1 MLTGETKFEP
11 SVLLLLWQSKSTA
24 RLIIIFYLHLSPR
37 HTSDENHSNNS
48 LLLSATICMAQEKK
62 IRARDLGIPFEGTT
76 GKYNAITDVAGVEVG
91 HTTLIEG
98 NGKLEIRKGPV
109 RTGIT
114 AIFTAGKKYSPV
126 FANWH
131 MLNGNGDMTGT
142 HWITESGFL
151 ETPILITNTSSVGT
165 VRDAALE
172 WMVKNHY
179 YDTLQGQFW
188 YSYPV
193 VAETWDGVLNDI
205 NGFHIKPEHVRQAL
219 EKATTG
225 VVEEGAVGGG
235 TGMICHG
242 FKGGIGTSSRVV
254 DKKMGD
260 YTVGV
265 LVQANYGSRTQLTIA
280 GTPAGMELADTLP
293 AKILEHPSAKNKVY
307 NELMEQGSIIVV
319 VATDAPLL
327 PHQLKR
333 IAQRVPLGI
342 GKVGG
347 IGGNGS
353 GDIFIAFSTANKH
366 SFNREK
372 ETTVKMFSNDQMGAL
387 FNATI
392 QATEEAII
400 NALVAG
406 KTMKGINDNTVY
418 GLPHEA
424 VIKVLKKYNRIK

>member
-1 MLTGETKFEP
+1 MKF
-11 SVLLLLWQSKSTA
+11 
-24 RLIIIFYLHLSPR
+24 IIIVFLMA
-37 HTSDENHSNNS
+37 
-48 LLLSATICMAQEKK
+48 LSASSISQQKK
-62 IRARDLGIPFEGTT
+62 PRARDIGVPFEGTP

-98 NGKLEIRKGPV
+98 NGKLEKGKGPV
-109 RTGIT
+109 RTGVT
-114 AIFTAGKKYSPV
+114 AIFPAGKKYTPV

-165 VRDAALE
+165 VRDAALK
-172 WMVKNHY
+172 WMDEHKY
-179 YDTLQGQFW
+179 YDTSQGLFW

-193 VAETWDGVLNDI
+193 VAETWDGLLNDI
-205 NGFHIKPEHVRQAL
+205 NGFHVKPEHVWQAMD
-219 EKATTG
+219 KASPG

-235 TGMICHG
+235 TGMVCLG
-242 FKGGIGTSSRVV
+242 FKGGIGTSSRVI
-254 DKKMGD
+254 DKKWGG

-265 LVQANYGSRTQLTIA
+265 LVQSNFGIKSQLTIA
-280 GTPAGMELADTLP
+280 GAPVGKELADTLNI
-293 AKILEHPSAKNKVY
+293 KIYDEPSAANKN
-307 NELMEQGSIIVV
+307 EWSEQGSIIVV

-333 IAQRVPLGI
+333 IAQRVSLGI

-353 GDIFIAFSTANKH
+353 GDIFIAFSTANKS
-366 SFNREK
+366 SFSRTK
-372 ETTVKMFSNDQMGAL
+372 ETTATVFSNDQMGAL

-392 QATEEAII
+392 EATEEAIV

-406 KTMKGINDNTVY
+406 TTTKGINDNTVY
-418 GLPHEA
+418 GLPHDA
-424 VIKVLKKYNRIK
+424 VMKILKKYNRVK

>member
-1 MLTGETKFEP
+1 M
-11 SVLLLLWQSKSTA
+11 
-24 RLIIIFYLHLSPR
+24 
-37 HTSDENHSNNS
+37 
-48 LLLSATICMAQEKK
+48 LLSTTSFSQEKK
-62 IRARDLGIPFEGTT
+62 PRARDLGIPFDGTP

-98 NGKLEIRKGPV
+98 SGKLEKGKGPV
-109 RTGIT
+109 RTGVT
-114 AIFTAGKKYSPV
+114 AIFPAGKKYTPV

-151 ETPILITNTSSVGT
+151 ETPVLITNTSSVGT
-165 VRDAALE
+165 VRDAALK
-172 WMVKNHY
+172 WMDEHKY
-179 YDTLQGQFW
+179 YDTAQGLFW

-193 VAETWDGVLNDI
+193 VAETWDGILNDI
-205 NGFHIKPEHVRQAL
+205 NGFHVKPEHVRQAL
-219 EKATTG
+219 EKASTG
-225 VVEEGAVGGG
+225 FVEEGAVGGG

-242 FKGGIGTSSRVV
+242 FKGGIGTSSRVI
-254 DKKMGD
+254 DKKLGG

-265 LVQANYGSRTQLTIA
+265 LVQANYGSRSELTIA
-280 GTPAGMELADTLP
+280 GAPVGKELADTLNV
-293 AKILEHPSAKNKVY
+293 KIFEEPSAQTKTND
-307 NELMEQGSIIVV
+307 ERMEQGSIIVV

-353 GDIFIAFSTANKH
+353 GDIFIAFSTANKN
-366 SFNREK
+366 SFSRKK
-372 ETTVKMFSNDQMGAL
+372 ETTATMFSNDQMGAL
-387 FNATI
+387 FTATI
-392 QATEEAII
+392 EATEEAII

-406 KTMKGINDNTVY
+406 ETMKGINDNTVY
-418 GLPHEA
+418 GLPHKA
-424 VIKVLKKYNRIK
+424 VIRILKKYNRIK

>member
-1 MLTGETKFEP
+1 M
-11 SVLLLLWQSKSTA
+11 KS
-24 RLIIIFYLHLSPR
+24 IIII
-37 HTSDENHSNNS
+37 
-48 LLLSATICMAQEKK
+48 LLMASATSFSQDKK
-62 IRARDLGIPFEGTT
+62 PRARDIGIPFDGIP

-98 NGKLEIRKGPV
+98 SGKLEKGKGPV
-109 RTGIT
+109 RTGVT
-114 AIFTAGKKYSPV
+114 AIFPAGKKYTPV

-165 VRDAALE
+165 VRDAALK
-172 WMVKNHY
+172 WMDQHKY
-179 YDTLQGQFW
+179 YDTSQGLFW

-205 NGFHIKPEHVRQAL
+205 NGFHVKPEHVWQAL
-219 EKATTG
+219 EKATAG
-225 VVEEGAVGGG
+225 FVEEGAVGGG
-235 TGMICHG
+235 TGMICLG
-242 FKGGIGTSSRVV
+242 FKGGIGTSSRVI
-254 DKKMGD
+254 DKKLGG

-265 LVQANYGSRTQLTIA
+265 LVQSNFGVKSQLTIA
-280 GTPAGMELADTLP
+280 GVPVGKELGDTLNI
-293 AKILEHPSAKNKVY
+293 KIYDEPSAGNNPDRYRGKN
-307 NELMEQGSIIVV
+307 EWSEQGSIIVV

-333 IAQRVPLGI
+333 IAQRVSLGI

-353 GDIFIAFSTANKH
+353 GDIFIAFSTANKNAF
-366 SFNREK
+366 SRTK
-372 ETTVKMFSNDQMGAL
+372 ETTATVFSNDQIGAL
-387 FNATI
+387 FTATI
-392 QATEEAII
+392 QATEESII

-406 KTMKGINDNTVY
+406 TTTKGINDNTVY
-418 GLPHEA
+418 GLPHDA
-424 VIKVLKKYNRIK
+424 VMKILKKYNRVK